1 MKIFKNCN
9 AYHKGHFK
17 LSSGLHS
24 EYYLQCALV
33 LEDPKVAAKLCG
45 ELAKKFSAKSACP
58 PDGRLGSASG
68 GRGKKID
75 AVIGPAIG
83 GITAAYETARALGAR
98 AIFSERE
105 EGKMALRRGFRLNR
119 TEKVLVVEDVT
130 TTGGSAK
137 EVVEMAKAMGAKVVG
152 VGAIVDRS
160 GGKAKFGVPFRPLA
174 KLNIK
179 TYQADKCPLCKDGI
193 PIIKPGSRSR

>member
-1 MKIFKNCN
+1 MKIFKDCN

-24 EYYLQCALV
+24 GYYLQCALV

-45 ELAKKFSAKSACP
+45 ELAKKFSAKS
-58 PDGRLGSASG
+58 GSASG

-75 AVIGPAIG
+75 VVIGPAIG
-83 GITAAYETARALGAR
+83 GITAAYEAARALGAR
-98 AIFSERE
+98 GIFSERE

-119 TEKVLVVEDVT
+119 GERVLVVEDVT

-137 EVVEMAKAMGAKVVG
+137 EVVMMAKALGAKVVG

-160 GGKAKFGVPFRPLA
+160 SGKAKFGVPFKSLA

-179 TYQADKCPLCKDGI
+179 TYQLEKCPLCKNGI
-193 PIIKPGSRSR
+193 PIIKPGSRK

>member
-1 MKIFKNCN
+1 MKQKAVMKIFRDCN

-33 LEDPKVAAKLCG
+33 LADPKVAAKLCG
-45 ELAKKFSAKSACP
+45 ELAKKFK
-58 PDGRLGSASG
+58 
-68 GRGKKID
+68 GKKID

-83 GITAAYETARALGAR
+83 GITAAYEVARALGAR
-98 AIFSERE
+98 GIFSERE

-119 TEKVLVVEDVT
+119 GERVIVVEDVT
-130 TTGGSAK
+130 TTGRSAK
-137 EVVEMAKAMGAKVVG
+137 EVVEMAKAFGAKVVG
-152 VGAIVDRS
+152 VGAIIDRS
-160 GGKAKFGVPFRPLA
+160 GGKAKFGVPFKSLA

-179 TYQADKCPLCKDGI
+179 TYQAGKCPLCEKEI
-193 PIIKPGSRSR
+193 PIVKPGSRLK